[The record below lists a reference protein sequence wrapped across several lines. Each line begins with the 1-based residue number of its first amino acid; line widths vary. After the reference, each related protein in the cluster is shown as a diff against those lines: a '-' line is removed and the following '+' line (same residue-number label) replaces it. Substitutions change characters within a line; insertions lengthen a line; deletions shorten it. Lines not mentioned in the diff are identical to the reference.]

1 MTLSLDHVVICVADL
16 ETAMADYYDLGF
28 TVIYGG
34 RHASGTTHNALICFA
49 DGTYLELMALTGEPE
64 PLPDTADYSHL
75 LMDGEGIIAYA
86 FVSTDLEAEVAG
98 LRLRGI
104 DVDEVSE
111 GGRWREDGVEL
122 RWRTAQIGSGMQPF
136 LIEDLTPRY
145 LRVPD
150 DVAVTTHANGAN
162 GIGSLIV
169 SLHPFTL
176 ERVAWFARL
185 FGAAPEKLDE
195 RYLYSIYTAQIVL
208 ERAREKQTSYQLAL
222 AGLTET
228 LSDVQ
233 KTKNVVFATLED
245 L

>member
-1 MTLSLDHVVICVADL
+1 
-16 ETAMADYYDLGF
+16 
-28 TVIYGG
+28 
-34 RHASGTTHNALICFA
+34 
-49 DGTYLELMALTGEPE
+49 
-64 PLPDTADYSHL
+64 
-75 LMDGEGIIAYA
+75 
-86 FVSTDLEAEVAG
+86 VSTDLEAEAVS

-111 GGRWREDGVEL
+111 GGRWRDDGVEL
-122 RWRTAQIGSGMQPF
+122 RWRTAQIGSGMLPF

-150 DVAVTTHANGAN
+150 DAAVTTHANGAT

-195 RYLYSIYTAQIVL
+195 RYLYSIYAAQIVL
-208 ERAREKQTSYQLAL
+208 ERSRE
-222 AGLTET
+222 
-228 LSDVQ
+228 
-233 KTKNVVFATLED
+233 
-245 L
+245 